1 MRNDASVFRRGA
13 WRGLLAIAAT
23 YVAFLLFAQ
32 FGFLRQVERDLADP
46 ERVKATL
53 AAMGVAGLAA
63 SFGTAWLL
71 GRVAAVRLVRAGL
84 AAVAVVAAGSTLCH
98 GFLPLLAAAAGI
110 GASIGVLTVA
120 LATALPEMAPGA
132 SGRAA
137 GVGTGVAYFISNVPG
152 LFEGAPTVRALFPAA
167 LAAVAA
173 AVLGPSPP
181 GPLSRPHSP
190 SPEEEKP
197 SPPGPLSRP
206 HSPPPGEGETRGRI
220 RWIGI
225 LAVFL
230 VLVWLDSAAFA
241 IVQANPDLK
250 AQTWGSAGQ
259 KWLQGSVHLVAA
271 IGAGALLDAGVGLA
285 IPMATWVLFALA
297 FPLLEGGGSTIAG
310 PLYAI
315 GISLYSTALVV
326 MPTRDRAASPSP
338 RWRAGLLYGIA
349 GWLGSAL
356 GVGMAQDLGRIPGS
370 FLAATGAVLAM
381 VLALRL
387 PREER
392 TAEGRVG

>member
-1 MRNDASVFRRGA
+1 MPFGGA
-13 WRGLLAIAAT
+13 
-23 YVAFLLFAQ
+23 Q
-32 FGFLRQVERDLADP
+32 
-46 ERVKATL
+46 
-53 AAMGVAGLAA
+53 
-63 SFGTAWLL
+63 
-71 GRVAAVRLVRAGL
+71 
-84 AAVAVVAAGSTLCH
+84 
-98 GFLPLLAAAAGI
+98 
-110 GASIGVLTVA
+110 
-120 LATALPEMAPGA
+120 
-132 SGRAA
+132 RAA
-137 GVGTGVAYFISNVPG
+137 PEPNHQT
-152 LFEGAPTVRALFPAA
+152 
-167 LAAVAA
+167 
-173 AVLGPSPP
+173 SPP
-181 GPLSRPHSP
+181 GPLSH
-190 SPEEEKP
+190 
-197 SPPGPLSRP
+197 P
-206 HSPPPGEGETRGRI
+206 HSPPPGEGETRDRI

-225 LAVFL
+225 LIVFL

-271 IGAGALLDAGVGLA
+271 VGAGALLDAGVGFA
-285 IPMATWVLFALA
+285 IPMASWVLFALA

-370 FLAATGAVLAM
+370 FLAATGVVLAT

-387 PREER
+387 PRKER
-392 TAEGRVG
+392 MAEGRVG

>member
-132 SGRAA
+132 AGRAA

-173 AVLGPSPP
+173 VVLRPSPP
-181 GPLSRPHSP
+181 GSLSH
-190 SPEEEKP
+190 
-197 SPPGPLSRP
+197 P
-206 HSPPPGEGETRGRI
+206 HSPPPGEGETRDRI

-225 LAVFL
+225 LIVFL

-271 IGAGALLDAGVGLA
+271 VGAGALLDAGVGFA
-285 IPMATWVLFALA
+285 IPMASWVLFALA

-370 FLAATGAVLAM
+370 FLAATGVVLAT

-387 PREER
+387 PRKER
-392 TAEGRVG
+392 MAEGRVG

>member
-1 MRNDASVFRRGA
+1 MRNDASAFWRGA

-71 GRVAAVRLVRAGL
+71 GRLAPVRLVRAGL

-120 LATALPEMAPGA
+120 LATALPELAPGA
-132 SGRAA
+132 AGRAA

-152 LFEGAPTVRALFPAA
+152 LFEGAPAVRALFPAA

-173 AVLGPSPP
+173 VVLSSSPS

-190 SPEEEKP
+190 LSGEEKP

-271 IGAGALLDAGVGLA
+271 VGAGALLDAGVGLA
-285 IPMATWVLFALA
+285 IPMASWVLFALA

-338 RWRAGLLYGIA
+338 RWRAGFLYGIA

-370 FLAATGAVLAM
+370 FLAATGVVLAM